1 WHAAPLK
8 RDGTVT
14 DAYEV
19 IKNFNEGIEAVGFDD
34 INAAPKICI
43 LVNRMYYWLRETGSK
58 KEFAY
63 LPRLLNETASGFC
76 RDLMRLRL
84 DYGIRE
90 NRDYS
95 TLKQYTTIFV
105 PSAEVMP
112 EKDQEAI
119 VELAKAGVTIIMCGL
134 MPKYDENF
142 RECQILAKHF
152 RIQTTVDQ
160 SVETISHKGGEFAA
174 FGYGSIRTADERA
187 KKLAKSDGKV
197 VGVCST
203 RFKGSLY
210 FLSFDLASGG
220 DYSKLSFVASILEA
234 TGNKSFLYC
243 SDPSVNLAFHMGSK
257 HGLLFVV
264 APPPGELSDGLEATH
279 KEVIIQADLRQA
291 GFGSAKIKL
300 TNIFE
305 SAETTTPIKTTAK
318 DLKAGLVLPI
328 RFPDGMIFRIEKA

>member
-1 WHAAPLK
+1 
-8 RDGTVT
+8 
-14 DAYEV
+14 
-19 IKNFNEGIEAVGFDD
+19 
-34 INAAPKICI
+34 
-43 LVNRMYYWLRETGSK
+43 M
-58 KEFAY
+58 
-63 LPRLLNETASGFC
+63 
-76 RDLMRLRL
+76 
-84 DYGIRE
+84 
-90 NRDYS
+90 
-95 TLKQYTTIFV
+95 
-105 PSAEVMP
+105 
-112 EKDQEAI
+112 
-119 VELAKAGVTIIMCGL
+119 ELAKAGVTIIMCGL

-142 RECQILAKHF
+142 RECQILSKHF

-243 SDPSVNLAFHMGSK
+243 SDPSVNLSFHMGSK

-305 SAETTTPIKTTAK
+305 SAESTTPIKTTAK
-318 DLKAGLVLPI
+318 DLKSGLVLPV